1 MRITIRYF
9 DGCPNWQTA
18 DGRLREALASK
29 GFDAEID
36 YELVS
41 TPEEA
46 EGLRFRGSPT
56 ILLDGDDPFPA
67 EEASYGL
74 TCRLYRTEAGQEGS
88 PSVEQILAAL
98 P

>member
-1 MRITIRYF
+1 MRITILYF

-18 DGRLREALASK
+18 DARLREALASK
-29 GFDAEID
+29 RSDAEVD
-36 YELVS
+36 HQLVS

-46 EGLRFRGSPT
+46 ERLRFRGSPT
-56 ILLDGDDPFPA
+56 LLFDGTDPFPT
-67 EEASYGL
+67 EEAGYGL
-74 TCRLYRTEAGQEGS
+74 TCRVYRTPAGREGS

>member
-9 DGCPNWQTA
+9 DGCPHWQMA
-18 DGRLREALASK
+18 DARLREVLASK
-29 GFDAEID
+29 SLDPRIEH
-36 YELVS
+36 ELVS

-46 EGLRFRGSPT
+46 ERLRFPGSPT
-56 ILLDGDDPFPA
+56 ILIDGVDPFPA
-67 EEASYGL
+67 EEAGFGL
-74 TCRLYRTEAGQEGS
+74 TCRVYRTPAGQEGS